1 MAITIPTSR
10 YVVKLATP
18 TDVTVDAAR
27 AIAAFG

>member
-1 MAITIPTSR
+1 MLSS
-10 YVVKLATP
+10 KLATP